1 MYKEQNLNEE
11 WMNDQAEAAAENYR
25 VILCGA
31 NAYEKKYYFNR
42 KFDKIPENIK
52 EELHII
58 CVLFTEEVGGV
69 FTIGF
74 TPYGELEMDAQKDEG
89 DLLYDDIGAEL
100 LMKEIRRK
108 KSDMLKALSIYFKV
122 TFLHQDAAALLEGDE
137 EEE

>member
-1 MYKEQNLNEE
+1 MYNDNKEIELEE
-11 WMNDQAEAAAENYR
+11 TYADKYR
-25 VILCGA
+25 IVLCGA
-31 NAYEKKYYFNR
+31 NAYEKKYYFNN
-42 KFDKIPENIK
+42 KFDRIPENIK

-74 TPYGELEMDAQKDEG
+74 TPLGEVEMDAQKEEG

-108 KSDMLKALSIYFKV
+108 KAEMLRALSIYFKV
-122 TFLHQDAAALLEGDE
+122 TFLHQDAAALLEEEDDE
-137 EEE
+137 

>member
-1 MYKEQNLNEE
+1 MNEE
-11 WMNDQAEAAAENYR
+11 WMNDQAEATAENYR

-89 DLLYDDIGAEL
+89 DLLYDEIGAEL

-122 TFLHQDAAALLEGDE
+122 TFLHQDAAALLEEDE
-137 EEE
+137 QEE

>member
-1 MYKEQNLNEE
+1 MSDKK
-11 WMNDQAEAAAENYR
+11 YR
-25 VILCGA
+25 IVLCGA
-31 NAYEKKYYFNR
+31 NAYDRKYYFNS

-122 TFLHQDAAALLEGDE
+122 TFLHQDAAALLEEDE

>member
-1 MYKEQNLNEE
+1 MYNDNKEIEIEE
-11 WMNDQAEAAAENYR
+11 TYADKYR
-25 VILCGA
+25 NVLCGA
-31 NAYEKKYYFNR
+31 NAYEKKYYFNN
-42 KFDKIPENIK
+42 KFDRIPENIK

-74 TPYGELEMDAQKDEG
+74 TPLGEVEMDAQKEEG

-108 KSDMLKALSIYFKV
+108 KAEMLRALSIYFKV
-122 TFLHQDAAALLEGDE
+122 TFLHQDAAALLEEEDDE
-137 EEE
+137 